1 MFKDESRGIGR
12 CTTSTRSNL
21 ATWRHSKT
29 IIHSEQTLDQ
39 PVLTNKQ
46 QISIVT
52 HNEYKSGQVGAI
64 CNGDILSAGMMH
76 WPLMMDE
83 SSGQSGSI
91 DGADRVITPKH
102 KSLIRL

>member
-1 MFKDESRGIGR
+1 M
-12 CTTSTRSNL
+12 
-21 ATWRHSKT
+21 
-29 IIHSEQTLDQ
+29 DQ
-39 PVLTNKQ
+39 RVLTNKQ

-52 HNEYKSGQVGAI
+52 HSVNGSVQVGSI
-64 CNGDILSAGMMH
+64 SNGDILSAGMTQ
-76 WPLMMDE
+76 WSLMMDE

>member
-39 PVLTNKQ
+39 PILTNKQ
-46 QISIVT
+46 QMFIVT
-52 HNEYKSGQVGAI
+52 HSVNGSVQVGSI
-64 CNGDILSAGMMH
+64 SSGDILSAGMMH